1 MSRAWQLDNVE
12 EELDDEEIARILQE
26 EEYEIARQQ
35 QREAQQRQQQQ
46 AKQPAATQRP
56 TTQAAP
62 LRYGSGPVAPTS
74 TDELLLLRTFSARS
88 SLLGS
93 ESLSDGAYQQSRAVV
108 R

>member
-1 MSRAWQLDNVE
+1 MSRWQLDNVE

-56 TTQAAP
+56 TQAAP
-62 LRYGSGPVAPTS
+62 LRYGSGPVPPTS
-74 TDELLLLRTFSARS
+74 TDELLLLRTFSAH

-93 ESLSDGAYQQSRAVV
+93 DSLSDGATFRVAL
-108 R
+108 